1 MRHDSG
7 LVTDASLPAVR
18 ARFQRGPPG
27 AILGGMLVLGATL
40 VATVAAWLV
49 DAVVALVAP
58 MPVRVLVG
66 FVVSTV
72 AFYWGLKFLRELR
85 GS

>member
-1 MRHDSG
+1 
-7 LVTDASLPAVR
+7 
-18 ARFQRGPPG
+18 
-27 AILGGMLVLGATL
+27 MLVLGATL